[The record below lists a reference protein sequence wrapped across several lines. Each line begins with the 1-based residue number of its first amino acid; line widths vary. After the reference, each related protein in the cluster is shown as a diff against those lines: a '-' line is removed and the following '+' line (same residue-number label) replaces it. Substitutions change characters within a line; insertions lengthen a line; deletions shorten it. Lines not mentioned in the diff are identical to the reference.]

1 MSVLKIKDSN
11 GKFIGL
17 PVLRG
22 PKGLKGDKGATG
34 AKGDKGDSYVLTAAD
49 KQEIAGI
56 LEPTIVTVSDTA
68 PVIVAEDNH
77 MYVCGEVTSLDFTP
91 CSSGICDVRFTSG
104 STVAVL
110 TLPSTVSMPDGFVV
124 ETNRIYELNF
134 LDGLG
139 VYQSWKIST

>member
-49 KQEIAGI
+49 KQEIAGMVLPAAPSTDGSYI
-56 LEPTIVTVSDTA
+56 LTVTISNGEPTYTWQLQ
-68 PVIVAEDNH
+68 N
-77 MYVCGEVTSLDFTP
+77 
-91 CSSGICDVRFTSG
+91 
-104 STVAVL
+104 
-110 TLPSTVSMPDGFVV
+110 
-124 ETNRIYELNF
+124 
-134 LDGLG
+134 
-139 VYQSWKIST
+139 